1 MKSSGSQG
9 SGPGPSGSVARRLGV
24 RIAGTGSNLPA
35 RLVTNAD
42 LVKVMDTSDE
52 WIVQRTGI
60 RERRIHDPEAG
71 ETTTSLATEA
81 ARAALAD
88 ARLAPTDLDL
98 IVTATMTGDSP
109 TPSVSCGVAHRLGA
123 GAVGAIDLNGAC
135 SGFVFSMNAA
145 HGLMA
150 SGAYKTV
157 AVIGADCITRHV
169 EFSTYGRGTSV
180 LFGDGASAVVLRV
193 TDDAAKGLIAQ
204 SMHSDG
210 GGAKNLFIPSHKS
223 DMPPGVEFEERR
235 LNKVHMNGQAVFK
248 FAVSTFPKLIEET
261 LEKAS
266 LTADQV
272 DHYICH
278 QSNLRILA
286 AARERFGLAPEKLH
300 TNIEKYGNT
309 VAASVPLILD
319 ELRKAG
325 RVHEGHK
332 IMFLAFGAGLTWG
345 SSLWQ
350 V

>member
-9 SGPGPSGSVARRLGV
+9 SGPSMSGAARRLGV
-24 RIAGTGSNLPA
+24 RIAGTGSSLPA
-35 RLVTNAD
+35 RRVTNAD
-42 LVKVMDTSDE
+42 LVQIMDTSDE

-60 RERRIHDPEAG
+60 RERRIHNPEAG
-71 ETTTSLATEA
+71 ETTASLATEA
-81 ARAALAD
+81 VRAALAE
-88 ARLAPTDLDL
+88 AHLTPADLDL
-98 IVTATMTGDSP
+98 IVAATMTGDSP
-109 TPSVSCGVAHRLGA
+109 TPTVSCVVAHRLAA
-123 GAVGAIDLNGAC
+123 GAVGAIDINGAC
-135 SGFVFSMNAA
+135 SGFVFAMNTA
-145 HGLMA
+145 HGLLA

-157 AVIGADCITRHV
+157 AVIGADTITRHID
-169 EFSTYGRGTSV
+169 FNTYGRGTAV
-180 LFGDGASAVVLRV
+180 LFGDGAAAAILRV
-193 TDDAAKGLIAQ
+193 TDDASKGLLAQ
-204 SMHSDG
+204 AMHSDG
-210 GGAKNLFIPSHKS
+210 GGAKNLFIPAGRA
-223 DMPPGVEFEERR
+223 DFPENVEFEERKV
-235 LNKVHMNGQAVFK
+235 NKVHMNGQAVFK

-266 LTADQV
+266 LSADQV

-278 QSNLRILA
+278 QSNLRILE
-286 AARERFGLAPEKLH
+286 AARERFGLPPEKLH

-325 RVHEGHK
+325 RVQEGHK